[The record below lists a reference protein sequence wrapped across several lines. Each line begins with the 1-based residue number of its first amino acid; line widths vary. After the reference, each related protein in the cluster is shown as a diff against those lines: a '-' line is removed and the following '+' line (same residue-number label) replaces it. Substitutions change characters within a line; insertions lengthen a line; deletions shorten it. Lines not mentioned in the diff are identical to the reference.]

1 MVNLRSILLCERN
14 ERSMCSMKK
23 SLLILLIVF
32 AIIIAIYIFVIS
44 GAFSLFMS
52 APEKPEITY
61 GEFPFTIT
69 YEVNGEMKKVEDA
82 VVCEYDGI
90 KNLGTAGKYRTW
102 KSKLKSGNERVT
114 LLSIEEENRICEITV
129 SPGLPEYYMGDF
141 IQDKTEYEKNMLD
154 DRYLGYIEWKDG
166 KQTGNTIPKEEVYEK
181 YKLKVIEMDFSEPV
195 ENKFEQ

>member
-1 MVNLRSILLCERN
+1 
-14 ERSMCSMKK
+14 MKK
-23 SLLILLIVF
+23 SLLISLIVF
-32 AIIIAIYIFVIS
+32 AVIVAIYIFVIS
-44 GAFSLFMS
+44 GAFLLFMS
-52 APEKPEITY
+52 EPEKTEITY

-114 LLSIEEENRICEITV
+114 LLRSEEENKICEITI

-166 KQTGNTIPKEEVYEK
+166 EQTGISISKEEVYERF
-181 YKLKVIEMDFSEPV
+181 KLKVIEMDFSEPI
-195 ENKFEQ
+195 ENVFR